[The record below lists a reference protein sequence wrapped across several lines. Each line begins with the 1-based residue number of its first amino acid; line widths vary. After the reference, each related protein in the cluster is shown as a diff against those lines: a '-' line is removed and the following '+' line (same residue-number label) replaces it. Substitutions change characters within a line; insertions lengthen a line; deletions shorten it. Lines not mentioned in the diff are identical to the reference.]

1 MAKTRK
7 DVPQQYKWKLN
18 AIFSSKTDLEEAV
31 KEVNRLIALLKEEE
45 GDLDVK
51 KALKVLEI
59 DSGISY
65 LIDKIYVYTHLKSDE
80 NLADAKVRAVAGR
93 AEMLMTEY
101 SAACSW
107 VMPALSNM
115 TEDELDQIT
124 QKNSDYS
131 RIVDAIKRQRTHC
144 LSDKE
149 EKILAEMSAFS
160 GDFRD
165 IFMMFNNADIKF
177 RSVKNENG
185 DDVEMTHG
193 TYSLM
198 LQSDDRRVRR
208 DAFLTHYEA
217 YKNNINFIAANYY
230 AYVKKNVFSA
240 KVRHYAS
247 PLDKALFGEEVT
259 AKTYKTLLSS
269 VEKGLPR
276 LHDYVA
282 LRKKLLKGELNMY
295 DMYVPIFKT
304 DKGMSY
310 EKAFSTVL
318 EALAPMG
325 EEYLALLKKAKA
337 DGWIDV
343 YETQGKRS
351 GAYSW
356 GAYGSHPYVLL
367 NYTETVHDVFT
378 IAHELGHALHSYYSN
393 EAQCFEKASYVIF
406 VAEVA
411 STVNEVLLLKH
422 LLKTAKGDEKR
433 FLLSYYLD
441 MFRTTLFRQTMF
453 SEFEAF
459 AHREVQKGNPL
470 TVDTLCDEYYA
481 LNKKYYGDSVVHNE
495 DIKYEWARVSH
506 FYTAF
511 YVYKYATGIT
521 SAVTIANGILSGD
534 KKARENYLKM
544 LSLGGSMPPLDIL
557 RVAGV
562 DLESKAPYETVMRE
576 FDLVLKELEKD
587 C

>member
-1 MAKTRK
+1 MAKTRQEI
-7 DVPQQYKWKLN
+7 PSQYKWRLN
-18 AIFSSKTDLEEAV
+18 AIFSNKTELEEAV
-31 KEVNRLIALLKEEE
+31 QEVKRLIVILKEEE
-45 GDLDVK
+45 GVMDVK

-59 DSGISY
+59 DSSISY

-80 NLADAKVRAVAGR
+80 NTSDSKVRGVAGR
-93 AEMLMTEY
+93 AELLTTDY
-101 SAACSW
+101 SAASSW
-107 VMPALSNM
+107 IMPALVDLS
-115 TEDELDQIT
+115 EAELDQISLE
-124 QKNSDYS
+124 NSDYS
-131 RIVDAIKRQRTHC
+131 RIVEGVKRQKAHC
-144 LSDKE
+144 LTDKE
-149 EKILAEMSAFS
+149 EKILAEMGSFA

-165 IFMMFNNADIKF
+165 IFMLFNNADIKF
-177 RSVKNENG
+177 RSVKNESEQEI
-185 DDVEMTHG
+185 EMTHG
-193 TYSLM
+193 IYSMM

-208 DAFLTHYEA
+208 DAFLSHYEA

-230 AYVKKNVFSA
+230 AHVKKNVFFS
-240 KVRHYAS
+240 KVRNYAS
-247 PLDKALFGEEVT
+247 PLDKALFGEEIT

-276 LHDYVA
+276 VHDYVA
-282 LRKKLLKGELNMY
+282 LRKKLLGGELNMY

-304 DKGMSY
+304 DKGMPY
-310 EKAFSTVL
+310 DKAYQTVL

-325 EEYLALLKKAKA
+325 EDYIRLLKSAYS

-343 YETQGKRS
+343 YETKGKRS

-367 NYTETVHDVFT
+367 NYTETMHDVFT
-378 IAHELGHALHSYYSN
+378 IAHEMGHALHSYYSN
-393 EAQCFEKASYVIF
+393 QAQCFEKASYVIF

-422 LLKTAKGDEKR
+422 LLKRAQGEQKK

-453 SEFEAF
+453 SEFEAY
-459 AHREVQKGNPL
+459 AHREVAKGNPL
-470 TVDTLCDEYYA
+470 TVDTLSNEYYR
-481 LNKKYYGDSVVHNE
+481 LNKKYYGDSVEHND
-495 DIKYEWARVSH
+495 DIRYEWARIPH
-506 FYTAF
+506 FYTSF

-521 SAVTIANGILSGD
+521 SAVTIANAILSGD
-534 KKARENYLKM
+534 VRARDNYLRM
-544 LSLGGSMPPLDIL
+544 LSLGGSLPPLDIL

-562 DLESKAPYETVMRE
+562 DLESRAPYETVLRE
-576 FDLVLKELEKD
+576 FDAVLKELEKT